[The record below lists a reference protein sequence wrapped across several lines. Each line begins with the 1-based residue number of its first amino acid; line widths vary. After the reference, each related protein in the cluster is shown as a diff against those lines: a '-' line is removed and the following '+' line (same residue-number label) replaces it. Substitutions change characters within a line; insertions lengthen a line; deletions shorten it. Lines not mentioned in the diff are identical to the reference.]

1 MSRIILTITYEI
13 KPESRDQYLA
23 LARRIKDHYQNELKT
38 DYTVFEQKGKTNHF
52 MEMFVCASQEEFD
65 KLEENQTEKTEQLL
79 EELQAFITDGK
90 MKYSTLVET
99 V

>member
-13 KPESRDQYLA
+13 KPESREQYLA
-23 LARRIKDHYQNELKT
+23 LARRIKEHYLNDLKT
-38 DYTVFEQKGKTNHF
+38 DYSVFEQKGKSNHF
-52 MEMFVCASQEEFD
+52 MEMFACASQEEFD

-79 EELQAFITDGK
+79 TELQEFIKDGK
-90 MKYSTLVET
+90 MKYTTLVES